1 MAKLEF
7 TVARH
12 LLYRLIG
19 AALVLLAVSFIT
31 YVALAWTPGDAA
43 QALAGESASA
53 EQLDALRAQLG
64 LDEPL
69 LIRYA
74 AFLRRLGRGDMGA
87 SLVSGRP
94 VSGLI
99 AERLPYTAGLAVL
112 AIALASLLGVVIGTL
127 AAVRAG
133 SKLDTALMS
142 ASLAGLA
149 MPGFWLALL
158 LTLLFSL
165 KLRWLPVVGA
175 EGARAWVLPLIT
187 LALPTTAMVA
197 RLVRSGM
204 ASTLQR
210 EYVRTAHAKGVP
222 PRTVLAKHAL
232 CTSLTPL
239 LAVLGVHLGHLL
251 GGAFVVETIFGW
263 PGLGRLA
270 VQAIFDRDT
279 PVVLGCA
286 LTIAA
291 MYLLVNFLVDV
302 TQAWLDPRVRQE
314 AI

>member
-1 MAKLEF
+1 MAK
-7 TVARH
+7 H
-12 LLYRLIG
+12 LLYRLLG
-19 AALVLLAVSFIT
+19 AVLVLFAVSFIT

-53 EQLDALRAQLG
+53 EQLDALRGQLG
-64 LDEPL
+64 LDRPL
-69 LIRYA
+69 PARYL
-74 AFLRRLGRGDMGA
+74 AFLSGLARGDLGA

-94 VSGLI
+94 VAGLI
-99 AERLPYTAGLAVL
+99 AERLPYTAGLAGL
-112 AIALASLLGVVIGTL
+112 AILLAALIGTAIGTA
-127 AAVRAG
+127 AAVRGG
-133 SKLDTALMS
+133 SRLDTALMS
-142 ASLAGLA
+142 VTLAGLA

-175 EGARAWVLPLIT
+175 DGAKAWVLPLIT
-187 LALPTTAMVA
+187 LALPTTATVA
-197 RLVRSGM
+197 RLVRTGM
-204 ASTLQR
+204 VGTLR
-210 EYVRTAHAKGVP
+210 SEYVRTARAKGVP
-222 PRTVLAKHAL
+222 APQVLTRHAL
-232 CTSLTPL
+232 RTSLTPL

-291 MYLLVNFLVDV
+291 MYLLVNFAVDV

>member
-1 MAKLEF
+1 
-7 TVARH
+7 
-12 LLYRLIG
+12 
-19 AALVLLAVSFIT
+19 
-31 YVALAWTPGDAA
+31 
-43 QALAGESASA
+43 
-53 EQLDALRAQLG
+53 
-64 LDEPL
+64 
-69 LIRYA
+69 
-74 AFLRRLGRGDMGA
+74 
-87 SLVSGRP
+87 VSGRP
-94 VSGLI
+94 VAGLI

-112 AIALASLLGVVIGTL
+112 AILLAAALGLTVGTL

-133 SKLDTALMS
+133 SAIDTALMS
-142 ASLAGLA
+142 VSLAGLA

-175 EGARAWVLPLIT
+175 QGPAAWVLPLLT

-204 ASTLQR
+204 VGTLR
-210 EYVRTAHAKGVP
+210 SEYVRTARAKGVP
-222 PRTVLAKHAL
+222 SRAVLVRHAL
-232 CTSLTPL
+232 RASLTPL
-239 LAVLGVHLGHLL
+239 LAVLGAHLGHLL
-251 GGAFVVETIFGW
+251 GGAFVVETVFGW

-279 PVVLGCA
+279 PVVIGCA

-291 MYLLVNFLVDV
+291 MYLLVNLLVDV

>member
-1 MAKLEF
+1 
-7 TVARH
+7 VARH

-19 AALVLLAVSFIT
+19 AVLVLLAVSFVT
-31 YVALAWTPGDAA
+31 FVALTWTPGDAA

-53 EQLDALRAQLG
+53 EQLDALRADLG
-64 LDEPL
+64 LTQPL
-69 LIRYA
+69 LVRY
-74 AFLRRLGRGDMGA
+74 LGFVRGLAGGDLGA

-94 VSGLI
+94 VAGLI

-112 AIALASLLGVVIGTL
+112 AILLAAVVGIVVGTL

-133 SKLDTALMS
+133 SAMDTALMT

-149 MPGFWLALL
+149 VPGFWLALL

-175 EGARAWVLPLIT
+175 DRPAAWILPVIT

-204 ASTLQR
+204 AGTLR
-210 EYVRTAHAKGVP
+210 SEYVRTARAKGVP
-222 PRTVLAKHAL
+222 GRQVLAKHAL
-232 CTSLTPL
+232 RASMTPL

-291 MYLLVNFLVDV
+291 MYLLVNLLVDV
-302 TQAWLDPRVRQE
+302 AQAWLDPRVRQE